1 MFGIRD
7 REAGNVIDSGYPIRE
22 MAETV
27 MADYE
32 SMDMA
37 DGIYEENFYE
47 VFEYNNIFRRNK
59 NGY

>member
-7 REAGNVIDSGYPIRE
+7 RKAGNVIDPGYPTRE

-47 VFEYNNIFRRNK
+47 VYEYNN
-59 NGY
+59 

>member
-7 REAGNVIDSGYPIRE
+7 REAGNVIDSGYPTRE
-22 MAETV
+22 MAEVV

-32 SMDMA
+32 SMDIA

-47 VFEYNNIFRRNK
+47 VFEDNN
-59 NGY
+59 